1 MKRLWL
7 PRDTSGG
14 FPFYDFLDFVMCVSP
29 LFNETSE
36 GVGAGFRIDRYLR
49 QVRESQDKRVYVD
62 IPDGD
67 LTLLVQAAESPG
79 APYPTNPKSL
89 VDPYLDALRGA
100 EAI

>member
-1 MKRLWL
+1 VKRLWM
-7 PRDTSGG
+7 PKSTSGW
-14 FPFYDFLDFVMCVSP
+14 FSFDDFVDFVMCVSP

-49 QVRESQDKRVYVD
+49 HVRESPDHRVYVD
-62 IPDGD
+62 IPDKD
-67 LTLLVQAAESPG
+67 LALLVQAAESPG